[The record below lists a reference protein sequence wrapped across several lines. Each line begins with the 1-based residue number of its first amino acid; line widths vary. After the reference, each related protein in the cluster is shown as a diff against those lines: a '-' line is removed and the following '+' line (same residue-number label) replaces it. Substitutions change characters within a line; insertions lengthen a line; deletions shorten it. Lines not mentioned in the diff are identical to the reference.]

1 VETAVTVAVI
11 TFVIIAG
18 MFLIHRLNVQHDE
31 RIGAFRY
38 SDALPG
44 IGRRNRK
51 GPRATPHAVSIETGA
66 ADDADRF
73 QPGGGYGRRPSHPPT
88 RRP

>member
-1 VETAVTVAVI
+1 METVVTVAVI
-11 TFVIIAG
+11 IFVIVAG

-44 IGRRNRK
+44 IGRRPRK
-51 GPRATPHAVSIETGA
+51 SPRATVPKSPP
-66 ADDADRF
+66 ADATRHE
-73 QPGGGYGRRPSHPPT
+73 RREGS
-88 RRP
+88 R

>member
-44 IGRRNRK
+44 IGRRKRK
-51 GPRATPHAVSIETGA
+51 SPRATAPKGGPPADA
-66 ADDADRF
+66 ARCEHRE
-73 QPGGGYGRRPSHPPT
+73 GSR
-88 RRP
+88 

>member
-1 VETAVTVAVI
+1 METAVTVAVI
-11 TFVIIAG
+11 IFVIIVG
-18 MFLIHRLNVQHDE
+18 MFLIHRLNAPHDE

-51 GPRATPHAVSIETGA
+51 SPRATAPKGPP
-66 ADDADRF
+66 ADA
-73 QPGGGYGRRPSHPPT
+73 T
-88 RRP
+88 RREHREGSR

>member
-1 VETAVTVAVI
+1 MEAAVTVAVI
-11 TFVIIAG
+11 TIVIIVG
-18 MFLIHRLNVQHDE
+18 MFLIHRLNAQHDE

-51 GPRATPHAVSIETGA
+51 SPRGTAPKSPPG
-66 ADDADRF
+66 DA
-73 QPGGGYGRRPSHPPT
+73 T
-88 RRP
+88 RREHRDGSR

>member
-11 TFVIIAG
+11 IFVIVAG
-18 MFLIHRLNVQHDE
+18 MFLIHRLNVQHGE

-44 IGRRNRK
+44 IGRRTRK
-51 GPRATPHAVSIETGA
+51 NPRATAPKGPP
-66 ADDADRF
+66 ADA
-73 QPGGGYGRRPSHPPT
+73 T
-88 RRP
+88 RREHREGSR

>member
-1 VETAVTVAVI
+1 METAVTVAVI
-11 TFVIIAG
+11 ILVIAAG

-44 IGRRNRK
+44 IGRRPRK
-51 GPRATPHAVSIETGA
+51 SRRATVPKSPP
-66 ADDADRF
+66 ADA
-73 QPGGGYGRRPSHPPT
+73 T
-88 RRP
+88 RREHREGSR